1 MNAKD
6 ILKKIKETFDA
17 VPAVAAPVA
26 AAEPIAPA
34 APAAPSAPVMT
45 KDGKSLVVDKMEV
58 GGVVIVDGMP
68 SPAATYEL
76 EDGSSIVVD
85 ETGVIIEVKPAVAQ
99 AAEPISMNEDFTA
112 LQNDYQ
118 QFKIQFDAYK
128 QHVENR
134 VHLAEQTIAKQ
145 DSTIT
150 QLLDLMT
157 KIVDA
162 PQGDVPPAQKKVFS
176 FSKVDEKKKGF
187 SKYANALAEISNE
200 KK

>member
-1 MNAKD
+1 
-6 ILKKIKETFDA
+6 
-17 VPAVAAPVA
+17 
-26 AAEPIAPA
+26 
-34 APAAPSAPVMT
+34 
-45 KDGKSLVVDKMEV
+45 
-58 GGVVIVDGMP
+58 
-68 SPAATYEL
+68 
-76 EDGSSIVVD
+76 
-85 ETGVIIEVKPAVAQ
+85 
-99 AAEPISMNEDFTA
+99 MNEDFTA